1 MKSAKLMDPRPMD
14 VFIPASDR
22 SASPSAPASR
32 PEPIVAHEIAA
43 ARWQEFCHW
52 CTEMLRGMVVD
63 IERDTGKGL
72 CVAECLQRPLE
83 QIAARELKNGVTA
96 IDVAVDIGGK
106 RRVFEVAGP
115 NSLRLHCNAAGWPLA
130 LEIGYEEGKLV
141 LHCSSAAVTAPIF
154 SGSSWGE

>member
-1 MKSAKLMDPRPMD
+1 MD
-14 VFIPASDR
+14 VFIPASR
-22 SASPSAPASR
+22 RPASPYTPDSR

-52 CTEMLRGMVVD
+52 CTDMLRGMVVD

-72 CVAECLQRPLE
+72 RVVECWQRPLE

-106 RRVFEVAGP
+106 RRVFEIAGP

-130 LEIGYEEGKLV
+130 LEIGYEEGKMV
-141 LHCSSAAVTAPIF
+141 LHCSGVAATAPIY